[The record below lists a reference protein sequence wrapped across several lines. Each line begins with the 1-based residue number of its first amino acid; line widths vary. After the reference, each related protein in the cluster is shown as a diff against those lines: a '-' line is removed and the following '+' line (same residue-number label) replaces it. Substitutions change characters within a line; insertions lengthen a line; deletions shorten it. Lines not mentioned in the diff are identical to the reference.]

1 MTAKAHPALSG
12 SPIPVF
18 TSSPGEAAVT
28 SAYDAVMEAWPIDH
42 EDLTVA
48 TSFGDTHVIAGG
60 PHDGPPVVLLHALFA
75 TATAWY
81 RNVEALSDR
90 YRTYCV
96 DVIGEANKSTP
107 TRPITSMDDFLQWF
121 EELLDGLGIDT
132 LFLVGNSYGGFT
144 AAYYAMKLPDRVR
157 KLVLIGP
164 ASTIHPMRPFMFHMF
179 VPKGLYMAL
188 PWLPGSER
196 VMRRGVEWMH
206 AGLAPDPLWAPLFVE
221 TMIHGRLIN
230 RVFPRVY
237 GKEDL
242 AGIGAPVLL
251 VLGDREVIYGD
262 LDEAIRGAREL
273 IPAVEVAVIPNAHHI
288 TAIAQ
293 PDAVNQELLQ
303 FFADRQRQPTT
314 LTPPP

>member
-1 MTAKAHPALSG
+1 MAAKAHPLVAD

-28 SAYDAVMEAWPIDH
+28 NAYEAVMEAWPIDH
-42 EDLTVA
+42 EDLYVA

-60 PHDGPPVVLLHALFA
+60 PPDGSPVVLLHALFA
-75 TATAWY
+75 TATSWY
-81 RNVEALSDR
+81 RNVEALSDQ

-107 TRPITSMDDFLQWF
+107 TRPITSMDDFLKWF

-144 AAYYAMKLPDRVR
+144 AAYYAMKLPERVR

-164 ASTIHPMRPFMFHMF
+164 ASTIHPMKPFMLHMF
-179 VPKGLYMAL
+179 VPKGLYMAA
-188 PWLPGSER
+188 PWLPGSGR
-196 VMRRGVEWMH
+196 VMRAGVDWMH

-237 GKEDL
+237 TKEEL
-242 AGIGAPVLL
+242 AGISAPVLL
-251 VLGDREVIYGD
+251 LLGDREVIYGD
-262 LDEAIRGAREL
+262 LAETIRAGSDL
-273 IPAVEVAVIPNAHHI
+273 IPDVDVVVIPNAHHI

-293 PDAVNQELLQ
+293 PDAVSHELLR
-303 FFADRQRQPTT
+303 FFAD
-314 LTPPP
+314 